1 MKLIKRGLKMLF
13 RKIRSKIVFLW
24 IFFFSLFLL
33 PIISHASY
41 EFDNSTNKKRV
52 GEGSIKKNL
61 KSSGYWNLEF
71 KIHIDNNWSE
81 TESTYDWCSGSGTW
95 SDPYV
100 IENVKVNGG
109 NSGSPILIENSN
121 VYFRI
126 KNSTIYNSSSGMF
139 PIYEGGGGIKMV
151 NVTKGTLINNIAFYN
166 KYGILL
172 SYSENNT
179 LSGNTA
185 NNNTYSGIFL
195 LESNNNLIW
204 GNTVNYNLDMVG
216 MHIYLSNNNTISGNT
231 VNNNNGEGML
241 LERSNKNNI
250 SENNATNNKKSGIYL
265 LGSNNNTLSGNT
277 ANNNTDSGIFLHY
290 SDNNTLS
297 GNTANNNTDSG
308 IKLGR
313 SDNNTLSGNTANNN
327 TDSGIIFGG
336 VYNTLSGNTANNN
349 KRSGILVFSNNNTL
363 SGNTANDNTY
373 SGIILVGGYNILSGN
388 SANNNKMS
396 GILVNGD
403 NNHVWENFANYNNE
417 SGIFLHYSDN
427 NSVSGNFANNNY
439 YGINLTISNFNNIT
453 GNTLFDNK
461 ICYSEDETSI
471 GNTFKYNICVKGEP
485 NEDNW
490 IILGV
495 IGIIIASL
503 ILIGLSVLFWQFK
516 RKVKR

>member
-100 IENVKVNGG
+100 IENVTVNGG

-308 IKLGR
+308 I
-313 SDNNTLSGNTANNN
+313 
-327 TDSGIIFGG
+327 IFGG

-439 YGINLTISNFNNIT
+439 YGINLTVSNFNNIT
-453 GNTLFDNK
+453 ENTLFDNK